1 MVEPFV
7 SGPSYPKLDN
17 TQLGTALGNLPGDF
31 RKAQSDQLVLQQ
43 QQQEIERQK
52 FLAEQQKAQQT
63 AFAGGLPMANG
74 QLDTASY
81 MQTLAQKGLLP
92 PDQAAKL
99 AGLQLNQEQYQPAPA
114 DQFLGG
120 GGAAPQAGAQ
130 QPAAGGDALGRLEAG
145 IARVES
151 GGEKDP
157 YRAIGR
163 ETGSGDRAYGKYQVM
178 GANIP
183 KWTEEVLGRKMTRQ
197 EFLNDPQAQE
207 AVSKAKLGQYLEKYG
222 DAPDAASMWFTG
234 KPLAQGGNK
243 RDVNG
248 MTGSRYAELATGTK
262 NDATPSIPPVS
273 AAAGSSIPRSNSGA
287 QPAGGTGGIGL
298 GARSATRSANGGAQ
312 PTLGAGQTV
321 ASLAQGLSPNQ
332 ASNIAKAIGAPSV
345 NAPLNQDQTQK
356 LQRIIAGNYGG
367 GQGQQPAQGGA
378 QPAQAPQQGGQP
390 LVYQPQLDPGFKTQQ
405 DEIAAETKY
414 ISELRRNPRDM
425 YQKRADQLEKDRQ
438 ERIKSISPIT
448 THPGTQIVSPGGDT
462 LFEAPTAGE
471 RTLAERKDE
480 AHEIAQGIKSGTIPP
495 TAATGSGVGPLVRA
509 ELAKGGDYNLTKA
522 NLEYEAAKKQIMSLN
537 GPQMFRFNALAESVV
552 NTIDRTVETS
562 KELRLS
568 GIPLANEVELGAWL
582 QANGN
587 SPKGQLVASYMTDVW
602 TLKEEYANLANGGYA
617 PTESAW
623 KLSNMVVNGDYGS
636 KQLEA
641 SLKEAQRLINFRRSA
656 FSDLSTMGPG
666 APNPYMPG
674 RGQGGAVQSPT
685 EGGGRGQGGGG
696 PMAPGTQLEGGFIY
710 KGTR

>member
-1 MVEPFV
+1 MVAPFV
-7 SGPSYPKLDN
+7 AGPSYPTLDN
-17 TQLGTALGNLPGDF
+17 TQLGTALGNLPGDY
-31 RKAQSDQLVLQQ
+31 RKAQSDQLTLQQ
-43 QQQEIERQK
+43 QQQEIERQRI
-52 FLAEQQKAQQT
+52 LAEQQKAQQT

-99 AGLQLNQEQYQPAPA
+99 AGLQLEQQQYQPAPA

-120 GGAAPQAGAQ
+120 GGGAPQAGA
-130 QPAAGGDALGRLEAG
+130 PPSAGGDALGRIEAG

-207 AVSKAKLGQYLEKYG
+207 AVAKAKLGQYLEKYG

-234 KPLAQGGNK
+234 KPLAQGANRK
-243 RDVNG
+243 DVNG
-248 MTGSRYAELATGTK
+248 MTGSRYAELATGTQ
-262 NDATPSIPPVS
+262 NDASPSIPAV
-273 AAAGSSIPRSNSGA
+273 ALTAGSSIPRSNGGA
-287 QPAGGTGGIGL
+287 QPAGDTGGIGL
-298 GARSATRSANGGAQ
+298 GARAAGLGQVGGGPQ

-332 ASNIAKAIGAPSV
+332 ASNLAKAIGAPNV
-345 NAPLNQDQTQK
+345 NAPLNPDQTQK

-378 QPAQAPQQGGQP
+378 QPAQSPQQGGQP
-390 LVYQPQLDPGFKTQQ
+390 LVYQPPLDRGFKTQQ
-405 DEIAAETKY
+405 EEIAAETKR
-414 ISELRRNPRDM
+414 ISELRQTMSKPA
-425 YQKRADQLEKDRQ
+425 QQRADELEKDRDA
-438 ERIKSISPIT
+438 RIKAISPQT
-448 THPGTQIVSPGGDT
+448 VHPGTQFVSPTGET

-480 AHEIAQGIKSGTIPP
+480 AHEIAQGIKNGTIPP
-495 TAATGSGVGPLVRA
+495 TAATGYGVGPLVRA

-522 NLEYEAAKKQIMSLN
+522 NLEYEAAKKQVMSLN
-537 GPQMFRFNALAESVV
+537 GPQMVRFNALAESVV

-568 GIPLANEVELGAWL
+568 GIPIANKVELGAWM

-587 SPKGQLVASYMTDVW
+587 SPKGQLVAKYMTDIN

-641 SLKEAQRLINFRRSA
+641 SLEEAQRLINFRRAA

-674 RGQGGAVQSPT
+674 RGAGGVVQPGGENVGAPQPTSPA
-685 EGGGRGQGGGG
+685 GGLPAGW
-696 PMAPGTQLEGGFIY
+696 TY
-710 KGTR
+710 KGSK